1 MDDAGAYQRLQ
12 DNMYG
17 IKNNHQQQQPP
28 TTTTTTTTILNRFL
42 VFVVQIIFIPIILST
57 LFNFGRVLFILFISF

>member
-28 TTTTTTTTILNRFL
+28 TTTTTQPQLSKPFSSF
-42 VFVVQIIFIPIILST
+42 FVDK
-57 LFNFGRVLFILFISF
+57 